1 MTWFNKTDKELEQ
14 EFETN
19 LSSGLSLEQAQEKLV
34 KNGKNEL
41 PKPKNKHWSL
51 IFLYSLLDP
60 LSIIL
65 IIAGIAS
72 VVIQK
77 VVNNK
82 IHVIDFAV
90 ILCIVLLNAFIQTI
104 EQVKAKKSLESLK
117 KMTIPVAVV
126 KRDGDIIEIPANELV
141 VGDIVILEAG
151 KYIPADIRI
160 LEASNLFIDEA
171 ALTGESVPI
180 EKNSIVLTKQ
190 KLVLADQT
198 NMAFMS
204 TFITNGRAIGI
215 VVANAVNSEIG
226 KIAAGVVKAKQ
237 EKTPLQIRLTKLTK
251 VVSIFAILLAIFVFV
266 FFLLTDENSWPINLM
281 TSVTIAI
288 AVIPES
294 LVVIVSVILS
304 LSVKRMARVNVIVK
318 KLDAVETLG
327 SVNVICSDK
336 TGTLTQNK
344 MTVKEVIFNNETMK
358 ESAFRF
364 ETDNRAAFHFIN
376 CLTLCNDAINA
387 KKERIGDPTEI
398 ALIDFTR
405 RFTISEVKYREQ
417 YARILEVPFDS
428 ARKLMSTVNRVNKQE
443 FVYEKGA
450 LDQLLKHCHKIY
462 LNNKIIPLTATMK
475 EELQEKAL
483 ELSSQALRVLAFA
496 FKEYD
501 KKEIES
507 DLIFLG
513 AVGMIDPP
521 RPEAVE
527 AVKRAHEAGI
537 RVIMITGDH
546 KATALAIAKDLNLA
560 TSEANVISGHQ
571 IDSMNNKELQEKF
584 RDVSVFARVNPDHK
598 TRIVECLQ
606 AMNYVVSMTGDGVND
621 APSLSKAD
629 IGVAMG
635 ITGTD
640 VSKEAANIIL
650 QDDNFSTII
659 HGVEEGRNVY
669 HKIKRAIAF
678 VCAAQLAN
686 VLTFIII
693 SVSTQ
698 IKPFDSVNILWF
710 NLVVETLMAIPI
722 GLGDNDNRLM
732 LDKPRNKKESFFTNS
747 LGTILYLAFVTA
759 GTVIATFFIG
769 KEVFNNVEDAK
780 IATILVMA
788 CSPVIF
794 AFAIQLP
801 NYQIK
806 AHHKMEP
813 TNYYLLG
820 ASLIALALN
829 FLIIYAPGLNLIFL
843 STANENKFET
853 SPLLSWQ
860 MSIISLGMMVIPL
873 LLLLA
878 YDGVRKFIGR

>member
-1 MTWFNKTDKELEQ
+1 
-14 EFETN
+14 
-19 LSSGLSLEQAQEKLV
+19 
-34 KNGKNEL
+34 
-41 PKPKNKHWSL
+41 
-51 IFLYSLLDP
+51 
-60 LSIIL
+60 
-65 IIAGIAS
+65 
-72 VVIQK
+72 
-77 VVNNK
+77 
-82 IHVIDFAV
+82 
-90 ILCIVLLNAFIQTI
+90 
-104 EQVKAKKSLESLK
+104 
-117 KMTIPVAVV
+117 
-126 KRDGDIIEIPANELV
+126 
-141 VGDIVILEAG
+141 
-151 KYIPADIRI
+151 
-160 LEASNLFIDEA
+160 
-171 ALTGESVPI
+171 
-180 EKNSIVLTKQ
+180 
-190 KLVLADQT
+190 
-198 NMAFMS
+198 MAFMS
-204 TFITNGRAIGI
+204 TFITNGRAVGI
-215 VVANAVNSEIG
+215 VVANADAVNSEIG
-226 KIAAGVVKAKQ
+226 KIAAGVISAKQ

-251 VVSIFAILLAIFVFV
+251 IVSIFAVLLAIFVFV

-294 LVVIVSVILS
+294 LIVIVSVILS

-358 ESAFRF
+358 ESDFQF

-376 CLTLCNDAINA
+376 CLTLCNDAINQ

-417 YARILEVPFDS
+417 YVRTLEVPFDS
-428 ARKLMSTVNRVNKQE
+428 DRKLMSTVNQINKQE
-443 FVYEKGA
+443 FVYTKGA

-462 LNNKIIPLTATMK
+462 LNNKIIPLTTAMK
-475 EELQEKAL
+475 EELQQKAL
-483 ELSSQALRVLAFA
+483 ELLSQALRVLAFA

-501 KKEIES
+501 KKEIET

-527 AVKRAHEAGI
+527 AVKKAHEAGI

-546 KATALAIAKDLNLA
+546 KATALAIAKDLNLV

-584 RDVSVFARVNPDHK
+584 KDVSVFARVNPDHK

-606 AMNYVVSMTGDGVND
+606 SMNYVVSMTGDGVND

-659 HGVEEGRNVY
+659 RGVEEGRNVY
-669 HKIKRAIAF
+669 HKIKRVIAF

-686 VLTFIII
+686 VLAFIII

-747 LGTILYLAFVTA
+747 LITILYLAFVTA

-788 CSPVIF
+788 CAPVIF

-820 ASLIALALN
+820 ASLIALTLN
-829 FLIIYAPGLNLIFL
+829 FLIIYTPGLNLIFL
-843 STANENKFET
+843 STANENNFET

-860 MSIISLGMMVIPL
+860 MSIISLRMMGVPL

-878 YDGVRKFIGR
+878 YDAIRKLIGP